1 MTKAAGEAVTHF
13 YLVAVDGT
21 WQRHGFSSKNGVV
34 TVLTYLGK
42 HQANKV
48 IDTDISNMYCNTCAQ
63 KNRNNVKLS
72 TIAKDRRCTVNHQ
85 GSDGKMEA
93 DGAVACFKR
102 SKAYYGVQ

>member
-1 MTKAAGEAVTHF
+1 MAVG
-13 YLVAVDGT
+13 GT
-21 WQRHGFSSKNGVV
+21 WQRRGFSSKNGVV

-42 HQANKV
+42 HPANKV
-48 IDTDISNMYCNTCAQ
+48 IDTDISNMYCNICAQ

-102 SKAYYGVQ
+102 SKAKYGAQ